1 MCTEADFCEQGQ
13 GCWRRL
19 LPLQAPHHGLD
30 GLVVEAD
37 PQVWFFWH
45 ELLLQGWSLDQ
56 IVDPLSSEV
65 S

>member
-1 MCTEADFCEQGQ
+1 MCNEADFCEPRQGYW
-13 GCWRRL
+13 CRL

-37 PQVWFFWH
+37 PQVWSFWH
-45 ELLLQGWSLDQ
+45 ELLLQGWSLGQ
-56 IVDPLSSEV
+56 VVDPLLNEV

>member
-1 MCTEADFCEQGQ
+1 MCTGVGSCEQGQ
-13 GCWRRL
+13 GCRCPL

-56 IVDPLSSEV
+56 AVDPLLNEV